1 MDAKSEPAGEAE
13 FDSLGGRWR
22 GRGCGDLD
30 LNEVGTG
37 PGVGLTTRLAPFE
50 EGLIR
55 ELVLSTKGGGSG
67 VGLIEFREPA
77 LTILLGVVSSG
88 RHARHHIPNLHP
100 AEIYADGPLGRLRMN
115 SRANK
120 RGPPA
125 HHIVLGFLILDQL
138 GKPISYRKPKNR
150 LLGKTAEIIAEKA
163 RD

>member
-30 LNEVGTG
+30 LNEVGPG

-50 EGLIR
+50 EGLIT
-55 ELVLSTKGGGSG
+55 ELVLSTKGDGSG

-100 AEIYADGPLGRLRMN
+100 AEIYADGPLGRLLTMATGKGREEGAELVSKKHFQN
-115 SRANK
+115 
-120 RGPPA
+120 P
-125 HHIVLGFLILDQL
+125 LG
-138 GKPISYRKPKNR
+138 
-150 LLGKTAEIIAEKA
+150 
-163 RD
+163 

>member
-13 FDSLGGRWR
+13 FDSLVGRWR

-30 LNEVGTG
+30 LDEVGTG

-50 EGLIR
+50 EGLIT
-55 ELVLSTKGGGSG
+55 ELVLSTKGDGSG

-100 AEIYADGPLGRLRMN
+100 AEIYADGPLGRLLLYHSSW
-115 SRANK
+115 SRWNNFVRRSLRVA
-120 RGPPA
+120 
-125 HHIVLGFLILDQL
+125 ILCIGTYCMEAAFGSLVQVF
-138 GKPISYRKPKNR
+138 
-150 LLGKTAEIIAEKA
+150 
-163 RD
+163 